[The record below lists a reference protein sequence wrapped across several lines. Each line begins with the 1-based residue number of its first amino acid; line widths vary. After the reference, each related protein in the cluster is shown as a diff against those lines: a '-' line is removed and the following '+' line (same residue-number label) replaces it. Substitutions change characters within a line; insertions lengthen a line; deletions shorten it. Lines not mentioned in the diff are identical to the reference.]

1 MHWLFSWCVWVE
13 FPRPWHVTC
22 ICIWWPFFFRI
33 ARLVFSFSCFFFR
46 VLGNV
51 FAVYRRKYL
60 YLCPF
65 SCILFVGLF
74 WDVFVFC
81 ICLVGEVSVN
91 SPSLLMISSIFP
103 FAP

>member
-33 ARLVFSFSCFFFR
+33 ARLVFSFSCSFFR

-65 SCILFVGLF
+65 SCILFVGFFGMFLF
-74 WDVFVFC
+74 FVFVLWVRC
-81 ICLVGEVSVN
+81 RSILLLCL
-91 SPSLLMISSIFP
+91 
-103 FAP
+103 